1 MAVWGL
7 NLLESQ
13 GSFLAKKK
21 DAYDENEE
29 EGKGLAMERSLHE
42 GVFKEMKKTLGD

>member
-21 DAYDENEE
+21 MLMMRM
-29 EGKGLAMERSLHE
+29 KKRERAWLWR
-42 GVFKEMKKTLGD
+42 GVFMKGFSKK